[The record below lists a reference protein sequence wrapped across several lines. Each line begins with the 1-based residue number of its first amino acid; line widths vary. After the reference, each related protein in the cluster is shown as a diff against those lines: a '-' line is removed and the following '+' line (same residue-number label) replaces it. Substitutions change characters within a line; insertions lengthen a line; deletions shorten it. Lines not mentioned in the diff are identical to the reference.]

1 MGRWRWGGEQKERSQ
16 GLRGEP
22 SRLREAWAQ
31 GPPVRGSR
39 PHLPAPPSADD
50 ASVTLACFT
59 CPFGINLHAGR
70 QTPCTERPGRLPP
83 AVWAE
88 PPRLGSASAIICW
101 DQTAQKGAGA
111 SRPAPAVAGSGG
123 CCHEEPRHTERC
135 SCSFCDLR
143 RAVWGALRWAVRGCS
158 GHFPTRL
165 GQEVLVHKTRL
176 RHDKLLDKRGFF
188 FRSGWICLVP
198 QLPAHHRHPWPPDRS
213 RDSGHRGAR
222 LLGTVRPSPGRPRPR
237 SSDMDTPP
245 RGSCWTLTD
254 VSAQR
259 QNMEGGFVKRG
270 PGEAEGVQPSSG
282 SVARVSLCYL
292 GVASRHTE
300 LGVKWT

>member
-1 MGRWRWGGEQKERSQ
+1 MG
-16 GLRGEP
+16 
-22 SRLREAWAQ
+22 SRRREARGCGESPPGCVRPGPRALPSEAAAPTCQPLHQRMTHPSPWLVSLARSTSTSTLDGRPRAPSGLAGCLPLCGQSPRVWAQ
-31 GPPVRGSR
+31 QARSFAGIRQLR
-39 PHLPAPPSADD
+39 KEQEPAA
-50 ASVTLACFT
+50 
-59 CPFGINLHAGR
+59 
-70 QTPCTERPGRLPP
+70 RLPP
-83 AVWAE
+83 WPV
-88 PPRLGSASAIICW
+88 RV
-101 DQTAQKGAGA
+101 
-111 SRPAPAVAGSGG
+111 AVATRSPGTQSAALAPSVTSGG
-123 CCHEEPRHTERC
+123 Q
-135 SCSFCDLR
+135 SG
-143 RAVWGALRWAVRGCS
+143 GALRWAVRGCS

-188 FRSGWICLVP
+188 FRSGRICLVP

-213 RDSGHRGAR
+213 RDSGHQSAR
-222 LLGTVRPSPGRPRPR
+222 LLGTVGPGPGRPRPR

-270 PGEAEGVQPSSG
+270 PGEAERVQPSSG